1 MKLFLVLL
9 ELDEFHLSYKE
20 ISDKS
25 GVPLSTVQKVLGGIT
40 IPRTKTLEQLEMVF
54 DSFVE
59 QGSPRWM
66 GAVSF
71 EELMLKG
78 NHSDILEQ
86 LSRYNN
92 ILEDGVV
99 AETNTFNS
107 GKSGDDN
114 TNLIS
119 FIGKKSGGYSVMD
132 YESLPSDIKV
142 ELIDG
147 YFYDMA
153 SPSKIHQTIL
163 IEMLFQ
169 LKSQISKNKGKCKVY
184 IAPSDVQLDDDDK
197 TVVQPDLFILCNKD
211 MIKDVKRTHGAP
223 EFVVEVLSDTT
234 RRKDMT
240 LKLNKYMNA
249 GVKEY
254 WIVDPDKHYI
264 IKYFFDKMEL
274 ANIYTFDDV
283 IPLEIYD
290 GKIEVDFKM
299 ISKELEEYI

>member
-1 MKLFLVLL
+1 MLVVTMQAIR
-9 ELDEFHLSYKE
+9 DEFHLSYKE

-78 NHSDILEQ
+78 NQ
-86 LSRYNN
+86 
-92 ILEDGVV
+92 
-99 AETNTFNS
+99 
-107 GKSGDDN
+107 SGDDN

-169 LKSQISKNKGKCKVY
+169 LKSQISKNKGKCKVF

>member
-1 MKLFLVLL
+1 MLVVTMQAIR
-9 ELDEFHLSYKE
+9 DEFHLSYKE

-40 IPRTKTLEQLEMVF
+40 IPRTKTLEQREMVF

-78 NHSDILEQ
+78 NQ
-86 LSRYNN
+86 
-92 ILEDGVV
+92 
-99 AETNTFNS
+99 
-107 GKSGDDN
+107 SGDDN